1 MRQFV
6 AITFP
11 NAFIQELINIMNSL
25 KEEGIEGVYYDPD
38 NLHMT
43 LAFFGETDKQDEIMS
58 IIRSVPFPKMTLTID
73 RIGHFKKIYWVG
85 IKENK
90 ILNEYVETLRKLFK
104 EHHISFDD
112 KPFYPHITIIRKASF
127 EDRNLKEYSV
137 NVDHAELLQAH
148 YMEEGLKYIPY
159 KK

>member
-1 MRQFV
+1 MRQFI

-11 NAFIQELINIMNSL
+11 KTFIQELIHIMDDL
-25 KEEGIEGVYYDPD
+25 KEEGIEGTYYDPD

-43 LAFFGETDKQDEIMS
+43 LTFFGETDQQDEIMS
-58 IIRSVPFPKMTLTID
+58 IIHSIPFPKMTLTIN

-90 ILNEYVETLRKLFK
+90 VLEDYVDTLRKSLK

-112 KPFYPHITIIRKASF
+112 KPFYPHITIIRKALF
-127 EDRNLKEYSV
+127 NDRPIKEISV
-137 NVDHAELLQAH
+137 EVKQADLLQAI
-148 YMEEGLKYIPY
+148 YTKEGLKYIPY